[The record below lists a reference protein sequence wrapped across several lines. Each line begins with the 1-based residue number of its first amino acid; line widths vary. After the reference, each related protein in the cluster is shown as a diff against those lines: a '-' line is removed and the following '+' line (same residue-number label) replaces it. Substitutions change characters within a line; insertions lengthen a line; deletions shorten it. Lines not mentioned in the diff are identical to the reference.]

1 MIIYEEKLL
10 TNKSINV
17 LINIQKLEILFVIK
31 EEEYLQKLA
40 IQIIFLI
47 VCKCYWISLH
57 HKIKMITFFKS
68 ILSK

>member
-17 LINIQKLEILFVIK
+17 LINIQKLEILFVIN
-31 EEEYLQKLA
+31 EEYLQKLA

-47 VCKCYWISLH
+47 GCKCYWISLH

>member
-17 LINIQKLEILFVIK
+17 LINIQKLEILFVIN

-40 IQIIFLI
+40 IQIIF
-47 VCKCYWISLH
+47 
-57 HKIKMITFFKS
+57 
-68 ILSK
+68 

>member
-17 LINIQKLEILFVIK
+17 LINIQKLEILLVIN

-40 IQIIFLI
+40 IQIIF
-47 VCKCYWISLH
+47 
-57 HKIKMITFFKS
+57 
-68 ILSK
+68 